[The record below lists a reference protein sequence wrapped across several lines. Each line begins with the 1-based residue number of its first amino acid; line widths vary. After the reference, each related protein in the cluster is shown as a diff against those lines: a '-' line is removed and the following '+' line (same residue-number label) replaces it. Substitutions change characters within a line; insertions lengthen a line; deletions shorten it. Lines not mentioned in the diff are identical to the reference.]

1 MKFKPG
7 KPVVAPSILSADYTR
22 FGEQLADLKSHGV
35 EWIHC
40 DIMDGHFVPN
50 ISFGPMIVAAARRGW
65 DGYMDAHLMTF
76 HPDAYIKALV
86 DAGASMVTVHQEA
99 VPHLH
104 RSIMA
109 IREAGLQA
117 GVAINPSTP
126 VHTLEMIIPEVDLV
140 TVMSVNPGFGG
151 QSFIESTYA
160 KVRQLSILRAD
171 LGLSFL
177 IEIDGGVGAG
187 NIQQLVRAGAD
198 VLVAGNSVFG
208 ATEPGTEARRLQELA
223 DTAHIHLT

>member
-7 KPVVAPSILSADYTR
+7 KPVVAPSLLSADYTR
-22 FGEQLADLKSHGV
+22 LGEQLNDLHSHGV

-50 ISFGPMIVAAARRGW
+50 ISFGPMIVAAARKAW

-76 HPDAYIKALV
+76 HPDDYLKALV
-86 DAGASMVTVHQEA
+86 DAGANMVTVHQEA
-99 VPHLH
+99 VSHLQ
-104 RSIMA
+104 RSIMT
-109 IREAGLQA
+109 IRDAGLQA
-117 GVAINPSTP
+117 GVAINPATP
-126 VHTLEMIIPEVDLV
+126 VHTLEMIIQEVQLV

-151 QSFIESTYA
+151 QSFIESTYT
-160 KVRQLSILRAD
+160 KVRHLDQIRKD

-177 IEIDGGVGAG
+177 IEIDGGVGSG

-198 VLVAGNSVFG
+198 VLVAGNSVF
-208 ATEPGTEARRLQELA
+208 AAKEPGVEAKRLQELA

>member
-1 MKFKPG
+1 MNFKPG

-22 FGEQLADLKSHGV
+22 FGEQLNDLKAHGV

-50 ISFGPMIVAAARRGW
+50 ISFGPMIVSAARRGW

-76 HPDAYIKALV
+76 HPDAYLKALV

-109 IREAGLQA
+109 IRESGLQA

-126 VHTLEMIIPEVDLV
+126 VHTLEMIIQEVDLV

-160 KVRQLSILRAD
+160 KVRQLSTLRSD

>member
-22 FGEQLADLKSHGV
+22 FGEQLDDLRSHGV

-50 ISFGPMIVAAARRGW
+50 ISFGPMIVAAARKAW

-76 HPDAYIKALV
+76 HPDDYLKALV
-86 DAGASMVTVHQEA
+86 DAGANMVTVHQEA

-104 RSIMA
+104 RSIMT
-109 IREAGLQA
+109 IRDAGLQA
-117 GVAINPSTP
+117 GVAINPATP
-126 VHTLEMIIPEVDLV
+126 VHTLEMIIQEVQLV

-151 QSFIESTYA
+151 QSFIESTYS
-160 KVRQLSILRAD
+160 KVRQLDQIRRD

-177 IEIDGGVGAG
+177 IEIDGGVGTK

-198 VLVAGNSVFG
+198 VLVAGNSVF
-208 ATEPGTEARRLQELA
+208 AAKEPGVEAKRLQELA
-223 DTAHIHLT
+223 DTAHTHLT